1 MNVVKRW
8 PEVHKI
14 SFVAHSL
21 GGLVAR
27 YAIGRLYELLPRV
40 ETAGL
45 SGNCLNGGDLKD
57 STQYLEQHF
66 EARVA
71 GLEPMNFI
79 TFATPHLGSRG
90 HRQVWLCLHI
100 RLSHFVLHISNIRFY
115 SYWFSPRVNTCLCL
129 YACVCV
135 RLWQFLISL
144 ILVWWLDSWMWSL
157 VMLINDN
164 YSYLMTSGFSTTT
177 NIRGKYL
184 SMNLM
189 SNYAAWMNFC
199 IKTSFH
205 FHLCSHHEEDV
216 KLGSPSVWCS
226 IIS

>member
-1 MNVVKRW
+1 MQVMNVVKRW

-115 SYWFSPRVNTCLCL
+115 SYWFSQGSILVRACMHV
-129 YACVCV
+129 YVCVCGS
-135 RLWQFLISL
+135 FLFL
-144 ILVWWLDSWMWSL
+144 LSWF
-157 VMLINDN
+157 D
-164 YSYLMTSGFSTTT
+164 G
-177 NIRGKYL
+177 
-184 SMNLM
+184 
-189 SNYAAWMNFC
+189 
-199 IKTSFH
+199 
-205 FHLCSHHEEDV
+205 
-216 KLGSPSVWCS
+216 
-226 IIS
+226 